1 MNNFHQAISADGI
14 TLVDFY
20 ATWCGP
26 CKLMHPILEQL
37 KADLADEI
45 TILKIDIDKNPELA
59 NKYNV
64 RSVPTLLLFRSG
76 HPVWRQSGTI
86 PLPALRQLINQ
97 YM

>member
-1 MNNFHQAISADGI
+1 MKNFHQAISADGI

-86 PLPALRQLINQ
+86 TLPALRQLINQ